1 MGNASV
7 SDDILADDVVMYHP
21 SSPTPVTPRAAVQG
35 FLAAFRAGFPDM
47 HMMVEDAFGS
57 GEKAAVRWHMQGT
70 HTENLFGIPPT
81 GKAVSVKGISVVRVV
96 GGKIVEDWVSEDTMG
111 LMQQLGIIPPM
122 G

>member
-1 MGNASV
+1 M
-7 SDDILADDVVMYHP
+7 
-21 SSPTPVTPRAAVQG
+21 
-35 FLAAFRAGFPDM
+35 
-47 HMMVEDAFGS
+47 
-57 GEKAAVRWHMQGT
+57 RWHMQGT